1 MKDAPGAMRPSSSIE
16 IGFTP
21 RLSALYGAFFIVAGI
36 SQPFLPVW
44 MAAKGLDPAT
54 IGVVLAAP
62 MLLRVLTIPLATRSA
77 DRHDALRLGIIV
89 AACFAA
95 VGYGLMGLAEGA
107 VAILL
112 AYSFASI
119 GFTPLMPLA
128 ETYAFKGL
136 TARGKAYGPV
146 RLWGSA
152 TFIVG
157 NLVAGVA
164 ADIIAPR
171 HIIWM
176 VVAASG
182 ATMLVS
188 FALMPVSVA
197 VHAVDPLLPVR
208 RKLLRDPVFIAV
220 VAGSSLIQ
228 GSHAMFYGFTAMQWR
243 AGGMDGTVIAVLW
256 ALGVAAEIVLFA
268 FSGRLPP
275 LFTPTV
281 LMMAGAGGAVLRWA
295 GMAFD
300 PPGAALPFL
309 MLLHALSFGATHLGA
324 IGFVARHAP
333 PGQSATAQGYL
344 AIAMGL
350 VMAGAMALSGV
361 LFETFGSFAF
371 MAMALAAGAGG
382 ACAFVAYRAGGDA
395 PV

>member
-1 MKDAPGAMRPSSSIE
+1 MRPSSLIE

-77 DRHDALRLGIIV
+77 DRHDALRLGIII

-152 TFIVG
+152 TFIAG
-157 NLVAGVA
+157 NLVAGIA

-176 VVAASG
+176 IVAASG

-197 VHAVDPLLPVR
+197 AHASDPLLPVR
-208 RKLLRDPVFIAV
+208 RKLLRDPLFVAV

-243 AGGMDGTVIAVLW
+243 AAGMDGTVIAVLW

-281 LMMAGAGGAVLRWA
+281 LMMVGAGGAALRWA

-300 PPGAALPFL
+300 PPGAVLPLL

-371 MAMALAAGAGG
+371 MAMALAAIAGG
-382 ACAFVAYRAGGDA
+382 ACAFVAYRAGGDS

>member
-1 MKDAPGAMRPSSSIE
+1 MLPFVSK

-21 RLSALYGAFFIVAGI
+21 RVSALYGAFFIVAGI

-44 MAAKGLDPAT
+44 LKAKGLEPAT
-54 IGVVLAAP
+54 IGLVLAAP
-62 MLLRVLTIPLATRSA
+62 MLLRVLTIPLATRTA
-77 DRHDALRLGIIV
+77 DRHDALRQAIIV

-119 GFTPLMPLA
+119 GFTPLMPLS

-152 TFIVG
+152 TFILG

-164 ADIIAPR
+164 ADLISAR

-176 VVAASG
+176 MVVASG
-182 ATMLVS
+182 GMVLVA
-188 FALMPVSVA
+188 FALQPVSVVA
-197 VHAVDPLLPVR
+197 PASDPLLPVR
-208 RKLLRDPVFIAV
+208 RRLLRDPAFIAV
-220 VAGSSLIQ
+220 VAAASLIQ
-228 GSHAMFYGFTAMQWR
+228 GSHAMFYGFTAVQWR
-243 AGGMDGTVIAVLW
+243 SSGLDGTVIAALW

-268 FSGRLPP
+268 LSARLPP
-275 LFTPTV
+275 FFTPTA
-281 LMMAGAGGAVLRWA
+281 LMMVGAIGAALRWT

-300 PPGAALPFL
+300 PPFLALPWL
-309 MLLHALSFGATHLGA
+309 MLLHALSFGATHLGT
-324 IGFVARHAP
+324 ISFVARHAP

-344 AIAMGL
+344 AIVMGL
-350 VMAGAMALSGV
+350 VMAGCTAMSGV
-361 LFETFGSFAF
+361 LFAAFGSYAF
-371 MAMALAAGAGG
+371 MAMALAAVVGG
-382 ACAFVAYRAGGDA
+382 ACAVVANRAGGDA
-395 PV
+395 AR

>member
-1 MKDAPGAMRPSSSIE
+1 MPPFASK

-21 RLSALYGAFFIVAGI
+21 RVSALYGAFFIVAGI

-44 MAAKGLDPAT
+44 LKAKGLDPAT
-54 IGVVLAAP
+54 IGLVLAAP
-62 MLLRVLTIPLATRSA
+62 MLLRVLTIPLATRTA
-77 DRHDALRLGIIV
+77 DRRDVLRLAIIV

-95 VGYGLMGLAEGA
+95 VGYGLMGIAEGA
-107 VAILL
+107 IAILL

-119 GFTPLMPLA
+119 GFTPLMPLC

-152 TFIVG
+152 TFILG

-164 ADIIAPR
+164 ADIIEPR

-176 VVAASG
+176 IVIASCG
-182 ATMLVS
+182 TALVS

-197 VHAVDPLLPVR
+197 AVPGAEPPR
-208 RKLLRDPVFIAV
+208 TRPALLRDPAFIAV
-220 VAGSSLIQ
+220 VAAASLIQ
-228 GSHAMFYGFTAMQWR
+228 GSHAMFYGFTAAQWQS
-243 AGGMDGTVIAVLW
+243 AGLDGTVIAALW

-268 FSGRLPP
+268 FSARLPP

-281 LMMAGAGGAVLRWA
+281 LLIIGALGAALRWT

-300 PPGAALPFL
+300 PPFLALPWL

-324 IGFVARHAP
+324 LGFVARHAP
-333 PGQSATAQGYL
+333 PGQAATAQGYL
-344 AIAMGL
+344 AIVMGL
-350 VMAGAMALSGV
+350 VMAGGTAISGV
-361 LFETFGSFAF
+361 LFAAFGSFAF
-371 MAMALAAGAGG
+371 MAMALAAVVGG
-382 ACAFVAYRAGGDA
+382 ACAVVANRAGGDA
-395 PV
+395 PG

>member
-1 MKDAPGAMRPSSSIE
+1 MLPFASK

-21 RLSALYGAFFIVAGI
+21 RVSALYGAFFIVAGI

-44 MAAKGLDPAT
+44 LKAKGLDPAT
-54 IGVVLAAP
+54 IGLVLAAP
-62 MLLRVLTIPLATRSA
+62 MLLRVLTIPLATRTA
-77 DRHDALRLGIIV
+77 DRRDALRLAIIV

-107 VAILL
+107 LAILL

-119 GFTPLMPLA
+119 GFTPLMPLC
-128 ETYAFKGL
+128 ETYAYKGL
-136 TARGKAYGPV
+136 TARGKAYGSV

-152 TFIVG
+152 TFILG

-176 VVAASG
+176 IAIASCG
-182 ATMLVS
+182 TALVS

-197 VHAVDPLLPVR
+197 VHATDPLLPVR
-208 RKLLRDPVFIAV
+208 RRLLRDPAFIAV
-220 VAGSSLIQ
+220 VAAASLIQ
-228 GSHAMFYGFTAMQWR
+228 GSHAMFYGFTAAQWQS
-243 AGGMDGTVIAVLW
+243 AGLDGTVIAALW

-268 FSGRLPP
+268 LSARLPP
-275 LFTPTV
+275 FFSPTV
-281 LMMAGAGGAVLRWA
+281 LLIVGALGAALRWT

-300 PPGAALPFL
+300 PPFLALPWL

-324 IGFVARHAP
+324 LGFVARHAP
-333 PGQSATAQGYL
+333 PGQAATAQGYL
-344 AIAMGL
+344 AIVMGL
-350 VMAGAMALSGV
+350 VMAGGTAISGV
-361 LFETFGSFAF
+361 LFAAFGSFAF
-371 MAMALAAGAGG
+371 MAMALAAVVGG
-382 ACAFVAYRAGGDA
+382 ACAVVANRAGGDA
-395 PV
+395 PA

>member
-1 MKDAPGAMRPSSSIE
+1 MRPFPGID

-21 RLSALYGAFFIVAGI
+21 RISALYGAFFIVAGI

-44 MAAKGLDPAT
+44 LTAKGLDPAT
-54 IGVVLAAP
+54 IGIVLAAP
-62 MLLRVLTIPLATRSA
+62 MLLRVVTIPLATRLA

-89 AACFAA
+89 AACVAC

-107 VAILL
+107 VAIML
-112 AYSFASI
+112 AYSCASV
-119 GFTPLMPLA
+119 GFTPLMPLS
-128 ETYAFKGL
+128 ETYAYKGL

-152 TFIVG
+152 TFIAG
-157 NLVAGVA
+157 NLIAGVA
-164 ADIIAPR
+164 ADIIAPA

-176 VVAASG
+176 IVATSCTTA
-182 ATMLVS
+182 LVS
-188 FALMPVSVA
+188 FALLPVSVA
-197 VHAVDPLLPVR
+197 AHASDPLLPVR
-208 RKLLRDPVFIAV
+208 RKLLRDPAFIAV

-243 AGGMDGTVIAVLW
+243 AAGMDSTVIAALW

-281 LMMAGAGGAVLRWA
+281 LMMVGAIGAALRWA

-300 PPGAALPFL
+300 PPMLVLPLL
-309 MLLHALSFGATHLGA
+309 MVLHAASFGATHLGA

-350 VMAGAMALSGV
+350 VMAGAMALSGI
-361 LFETFGSFAF
+361 LFESFGSFAF
-371 MAMALAAGAGG
+371 MAMALAAIAGG
-382 ACAFVAYRAGGDA
+382 TCAFVAYRAGGDA

>member
-1 MKDAPGAMRPSSSIE
+1 MLPFASK

-21 RLSALYGAFFIVAGI
+21 RVSALYGAFFIVAGI

-44 MAAKGLDPAT
+44 LKAKGLDPAT
-54 IGVVLAAP
+54 IGLVLAAP
-62 MLLRVLTIPLATRSA
+62 MLLRVLTIPLATRTA
-77 DRHDALRLGIIV
+77 DRRDALRLAIIV

-107 VAILL
+107 LAILL

-119 GFTPLMPLA
+119 GFTPLMPLC
-128 ETYAFKGL
+128 ETYAYKGL
-136 TARGKAYGPV
+136 TARGKAYGSV

-152 TFIVG
+152 TFILG

-176 VVAASG
+176 IAIASCG
-182 ATMLVS
+182 TALVS

-197 VHAVDPLLPVR
+197 VHATDPLLPVR
-208 RKLLRDPVFIAV
+208 RRLLRDPAFIAV
-220 VAGSSLIQ
+220 VAAASLIQ
-228 GSHAMFYGFTAMQWR
+228 GSHAMFYGFTAAQWLA
-243 AGGMDGTVIAVLW
+243 AGLDGAVIAALW

-268 FSGRLPP
+268 LSARLPP
-275 LFTPTV
+275 FFTPTV
-281 LMMAGAGGAVLRWA
+281 LLIIGALGAALRWT

-300 PPGAALPFL
+300 PPFLALPWL

-324 IGFVARHAP
+324 LGFVARHAP
-333 PGQSATAQGYL
+333 PGQAATAQGYL
-344 AIAMGL
+344 AIVMGL
-350 VMAGAMALSGV
+350 VMAAGTAISGV
-361 LFETFGSFAF
+361 LFAAFGSFAF
-371 MAMALAAGAGG
+371 MAMALAAVVGG
-382 ACAFVAYRAGGDA
+382 ACAVVANRAGGDA
-395 PV
+395 PA